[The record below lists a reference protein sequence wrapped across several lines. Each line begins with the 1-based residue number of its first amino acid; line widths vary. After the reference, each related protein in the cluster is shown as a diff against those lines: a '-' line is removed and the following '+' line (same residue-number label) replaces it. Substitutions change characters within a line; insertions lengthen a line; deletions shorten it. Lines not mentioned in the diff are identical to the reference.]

1 METEQRGSAVR
12 LHFINQLKK
21 RMNLWNETKSIPIS
35 RQMVWLAYQKVRSNK
50 GSAGVDAI
58 SMQEFD
64 TNRRKH
70 LYKLWNR
77 MSSGSYFPPAV
88 KEVEIPKKDGS
99 VRKLGIPTI
108 SDRVGQMV
116 VKMFIEPR
124 LEKVFSSNSYGYR
137 PGRNAHQALAKVRE
151 NCWKQNWVI
160 DLDIKGFFD
169 TIDHNKL
176 MLAVEKHVAENWA
189 KIYIKRWLESP
200 VLTASGA
207 LIEKQGKGTPQGG
220 VISPLLAN
228 LFLHYAFDKWLEQ
241 TGKRVEFTR
250 YADDVIIHCNTKAHA
265 EQILQLVH
273 QRMESVGLELHPQ
286 KTKIVYCRDY
296 RRRGNYRTVKFD
308 FLGYSF
314 QPRTAFSKKTKKLFI
329 GYDCAISISSRKR
342 IADKLEELNVTKLRF
357 KSIVGVAQ
365 YLNPMI
371 RGWVQYYGKFK
382 MYELTKVF
390 RLLSKRLVW
399 WARKRYKRYK
409 TSVRKAYKWLST
421 IRKQFPTLFYHWNFS
436 QINIDA

>member
-1 METEQRGSAVR
+1 
-12 LHFINQLKK
+12 
-21 RMNLWNETKSIPIS
+21 MNLWNETKSIPIS
-35 RQMVWLAYQKVRSNK
+35 RQMVWEAYQKVRSNQ
-50 GSAGVDAI
+50 GSAGVDAV
-58 SMQEFD
+58 SMQEFEAD
-64 TNRRKH
+64 RSRH

-77 MSSGSYFPPAV
+77 MASGSYFPPPV

-99 VRKLGIPTI
+99 VRKLGVPTI

-124 LEKVFSSNSYGYR
+124 LEAEFSPNSYGYR
-137 PGRNAHQALAKVRE
+137 PNKNAHQALAKVRE
-151 NCWKQNWVI
+151 NCWKQDWVI

-169 TIDHNKL
+169 NIDHTKL
-176 MLAVEKHVAENWA
+176 MLAVEKHVPENWV
-189 KIYIKRWLESP
+189 KLYIKRWLEAP
-200 VLTASGA
+200 VFTVSGE
-207 LIEKQGKGTPQGG
+207 LIQKQGKGTPQGG

-228 LFLHYAFDKWLEQ
+228 LFLHYAFDKWLEKTDRSVQ
-241 TGKRVEFTR
+241 FSR
-250 YADDVIIHCNTKAHA
+250 YADDIIIHCKSKVHA
-265 EQILQLVH
+265 ELILKLVH
-273 QRMESVGLELHPQ
+273 QRMESVSLELHPK
-286 KTKIVYCRDY
+286 KTKLVYCRDY
-296 RRRGNYRTVKFD
+296 RRKGKHPLVKFD

-314 QPRTAFSKKTKKLFI
+314 QPRSAFSTKTKKLFI

-342 IADKLEELNVTKLRF
+342 IADKLEELNVNKLTF

-371 RGWVQYYGKFK
+371 RGWVHYYGKFK

-409 TSVRKAYKWLST
+409 TSIRKGYKWLAAV
-421 IRKQFPTLFYHWNFS
+421 RDQYPTLFYHWNFL
-436 QINIDA
+436 QINIIA